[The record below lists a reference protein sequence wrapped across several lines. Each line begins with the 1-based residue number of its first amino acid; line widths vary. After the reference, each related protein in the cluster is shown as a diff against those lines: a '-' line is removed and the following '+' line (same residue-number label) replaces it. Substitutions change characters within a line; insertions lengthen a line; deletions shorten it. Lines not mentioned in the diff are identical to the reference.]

1 MFVLLLRQMKGVDSM
16 LRLLNEYKG
25 VILFVAVIVLMTNL
39 LCINVEHINAREQ
52 AAIATYAK

>member
-1 MFVLLLRQMKGVDSM
+1 MKGVDIM